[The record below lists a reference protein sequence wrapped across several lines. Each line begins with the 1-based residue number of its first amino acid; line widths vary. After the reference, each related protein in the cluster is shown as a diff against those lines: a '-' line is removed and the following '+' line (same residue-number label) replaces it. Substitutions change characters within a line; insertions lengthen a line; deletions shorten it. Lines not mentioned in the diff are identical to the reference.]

1 MVQTDF
7 GYSQSK
13 ISVLGLFDLF
23 KRKKAAVEQE
33 AAVSTPE
40 TAAPVDA
47 PASQTL
53 PPASP
58 AEVAE
63 TPVEAAAAPAAPVLA
78 PTLAE
83 RVSPPPPAP
92 ASQGKAP
99 SRLQQALNRT
109 RAFLATAFSTDNSGT
124 ADEAYY
130 QDMHDGLVMSDIGT
144 ELGIELILAIRAE
157 MAARG
162 LVLKRDVPTVARD
175 VLARML
181 RDVRDPVPLDP
192 DKPSVILLV
201 GVNGSGK
208 TTLAA
213 KLAKKLKDEGRSV
226 MLAAADTFRAAAT
239 DQLRIWAD
247 RAGVEIVS
255 GAEGGDP
262 ASVVFDAAQAAQA
275 RNIEVLIVD
284 TAGRLQNKSGL
295 MAELSKIVRTIDKAF
310 GAEAGSGAANI
321 AHLLVLDATVGQ
333 NALSQA
339 ELFNQCCPLT
349 GVAMNKLDGS
359 AKGGALLAVVRLLR
373 TPVLYV
379 GVGEGIEDLVDFDP
393 ADFASGLWPE

>member
-1 MVQTDF
+1 M
-7 GYSQSK
+7 
-13 ISVLGLFDLF
+13 GLFDLF
-23 KRKKAAVEQE
+23 KRKKAGAPEQDAPE
-33 AAVSTPE
+33 SSTTPVSAAS
-40 TAAPVDA
+40 VDA
-47 PASQTL
+47 PEAEA
-53 PPASP
+53 PPAAPP
-58 AEVAE
+58 AAPPLAPTLAE
-63 TPVEAAAAPAAPVLA
+63 KLPSTAAAPAAPA
-78 PTLAE
+78 K
-83 RVSPPPPAP
+83 
-92 ASQGKAP
+92 GP

-130 QDMHDGLVMSDIGT
+130 QEMHDGLVISDIGT
-144 ELGIELILAIRAE
+144 ELGLEMIQAIRAE
-157 MAARG
+157 MSARG
-162 LVLKRDVPTVARD
+162 LVLKRDVPAVARD
-175 VLARML
+175 VIARML
-181 RDVRDPVPLDP
+181 RDVREPVPLDP
-192 DKPSVILLV
+192 AKPSVILLV

-213 KLAKKLKDEGRSV
+213 KLARRLKDEGRSV
-226 MLAAADTFRAAAT
+226 LLAAADTFRAAAT
-239 DQLRIWAD
+239 DQLRIWAE
-247 RAGVEIVS
+247 RAGVDIVS

-275 RNIEVLIVD
+275 RGTEVLIVD

-295 MAELSKIVRTIDKAF
+295 MAELSKIVRTVDKAF

-321 AHLLVLDATVGQ
+321 AHILVLDATVGQ

-379 GVGEGIEDLVDFDP
+379 GVGEGIEDLVDFDA
-393 ADFASGLWPE
+393 ADFAAGLWPE